1 MHVCVEKLALK
12 YTKYSISKN
21 NVENIVLIFTYN
33 YEIYIDKYNKKIID
47 NMHSNLKKMSHN

>member
-1 MHVCVEKLALK
+1 MHVCVEKSALK
-12 YTKYSISKN
+12 YTKYSISK

-47 NMHSNLKKMSHN
+47 NVHSNLKNVA